1 MSDTRLTYGSYL
13 KVPELLSLQQRVSV
27 PPHHDEMLFIVV
39 HQVHEL
45 WFKQMLHE
53 LDATKAHLAA
63 GRPLAVLKILKRVHA
78 IQRVLTAQIDVL
90 ETMTPEEFNAF
101 RTQLKP
107 ASGFQST
114 QFREVEF
121 LSGGGDARVLA
132 HMQADPGLTAVE
144 RRRHEPT
151 LFEALLG
158 LLARRGYEVPGHLLA
173 PGGARVPRESDPVVL
188 ESLRRIYVAS
198 AQGEGPYDLYLL
210 CEAFIEYDELMLLW
224 RTRHV
229 RMVERTIGMK
239 QGTGGSEG
247 AAYLHRT
254 LGTKFFPELW
264 EVRTLLG

>member
-1 MSDTRLTYGSYL
+1 MSDSGLTYGSYL
-13 KVPELLSLQQRVSV
+13 KVPELLALQARVSV

-53 LDATKAHLAA
+53 LDAVGGMLAA
-63 GRPLAVLKILKRVHA
+63 DRPLAVLKTFKRVHA

-101 RTQLKP
+101 RSLLKP

-132 HMQADPGLTAVE
+132 HMQADPGLAAVE
-144 RRRHEPT
+144 RRRGEPT
-151 LFEALLG
+151 LFEGLLG
-158 LLARRGYEVPGHLLA
+158 LLSRRGFDIPRALLA
-173 PGGARVPRESDPVVL
+173 TGGARVPRDSAPEVV
-188 ESLRRIYVAS
+188 EALRRIYVES
-198 AQGEGPYDLYLL
+198 AKGEGFYDLYLL
-210 CEAFIEYDELMLLW
+210 CEAFLEYDELMLLW

-247 AAYLHRT
+247 AGYLHRT

-264 EVRTLLG
+264 EVRTVLG